1 MDNAKDSYK
10 KYNKRNPMV
19 RVDRD
24 VYDDLVEFCNDN
36 DLVISSTISRF
47 IKYALDN
54 VEIKEVSV
62 PTEELFIGD
71 KKL

>member
-1 MDNAKDSYK
+1 MNNTKNSYK

-19 RVDRD
+19 RIDRD
-24 VYDDLVEFCNDN
+24 IYDRLVDFCNEN

-47 IKYALDN
+47 INYSLNN

-71 KKL
+71 EKI

>member
-1 MDNAKDSYK
+1 MDNTKDSYK

-19 RVDRD
+19 RMERD
-24 VYDDLVEFCNDN
+24 VYDRLVDFCNEN

-47 IKYALDN
+47 INYSLNN

-62 PTEELFIGD
+62 PTEELFIGNE
-71 KKL
+71 KL